1 MIKKVLQGML
11 IGVGAIL
18 PGVSGG
24 MIAAAF
30 NIYSKLIE
38 ALDKVT
44 KTPIKAVLS
53 IWEYILGILLG
64 VLVGFLVI
72 AYVFY
77 LIPIPSTLLFI
88 GLILGGIPEIYKLA
102 EEKTRKFKPIIM
114 FSLTFIL
121 MISFTIF
128 APYLAQTDTSNTN
141 FVLWIVVGVLLAV
154 SLIVPGLSGTML
166 MLIIGY
172 YGPLILLGKT
182 LIEAVLTI
190 NVELFMNNIFSLVFV
205 AIGIILAFILL
216 GKVFNYV
223 LKKAPKLFYQLILGI
238 IVASPINII
247 FSLNDDLRQS
257 ETPVHIFDF
266 SNQWYMWLI
275 GLLCIPIGIYL
286 ARLFSKEEKYET
298 KEN

>member
-1 MIKKVLQGML
+1 M
-11 IGVGAIL
+11 
-18 PGVSGG
+18 
-24 MIAAAF
+24 F
-30 NIYSKLIE
+30 
-38 ALDKVT
+38 
-44 KTPIKAVLS
+44 
-53 IWEYILGILLG
+53 
-64 VLVGFLVI
+64 LVGFLVI

-121 MISFTIF
+121 MISFTIS
-128 APYLAQTDTSNTN
+128 APYLTQTDTSNTN
-141 FVLWIVVGVLLAV
+141 FILWIVVGILLAV

-190 NVELFMNNIFSLVFV
+190 NVELFLSHISSLVFV
-205 AIGIILAFILL
+205 VIGIILAFILL

-223 LKKAPKLFYQLILGI
+223 LKKAPKLFYQLVLGI

-247 FSLNDDLRQS
+247 FSLNDDLSQS
-257 ETPVHIFDF
+257 EIPVHIFDF

-275 GLLCIPIGIYL
+275 GLLCIPVGIYL
-286 ARLFSKEEKYET
+286 ADSLRKK
-298 KEN
+298 KMRQN